1 MNIHYPYETQ
11 MTRPDPTDQIKAA
24 VVQIATSKGMGA
36 ANMADIAKLAK
47 VSPGTLYLRF
57 KNKEDMLQ
65 KTYLAIKTDFHA
77 TLMQAAKAGNSTAIL
92 NAMWM
97 QLFGFLQTRPLDFL
111 FLEYA
116 GAAQILTPDQKA
128 QTAPLQAEI
137 DALIQTAIDDG
148 TLRQMPLGVAINLLI
163 GPAMQL
169 ARRAAMAG
177 QPATAAEIDLTFTTI
192 WAAIR
197 A

>member
-1 MNIHYPYETQ
+1 MPRADVPKKIKA
-11 MTRPDPTDQIKAA
+11 DQIKTAI
-24 VVQIATSKGMGA
+24 VQIATTKGMGA

-57 KNKEDMLQ
+57 ENKEDMLQ

-77 TLMQAAKAGNSTAIL
+77 NLMQAASAGNSTAIL
-92 NAMWM
+92 RAMWM
-97 QLFGFLQTRPLDFL
+97 QLFTFLQTRPLDFL

-128 QTAPLQAEI
+128 QVAPLQAEV
-137 DALIQTAIDDG
+137 DALIQAAIDNG
-148 TLRQMPLGVAINLLI
+148 TLRPMPLGVAINLLI
-163 GPAMQL
+163 GPAMLL
-169 ARRAAMAG
+169 ARRAAMAAN
-177 QPATAAEIDLTFTTI
+177 PATQTEIDLTFSTI